1 MAADLIAGR
10 YRVLRAIGRGAMGT
24 VWLCTDELLNRDVA
38 VKQIGALPGEPSVEN
53 ARAMREARSAA
64 ALNHEN
70 AVSIF
75 DVVDHDGT
83 PWLVMEYV
91 EGKTLADVIR
101 DDGPIP
107 PERVA
112 AIGAQLAD
120 ALAQAHQL
128 GIVHRDVKPANVM
141 MTADGR
147 AKISDFGIA
156 RHDQDEQLTQI
167 GMVTGT
173 PAYFAPELAR
183 GAEPSRPA
191 DVYALGATL
200 YAAVEGR
207 TPYESES
214 NPINLLRKIDTTQPR
229 PVHHAGPL
237 RPALAGLMA
246 PDPESRWTMIEAGD
260 RLRAIA
266 DGRGIGDDDPTRV
279 LAAAPAGTRTT
290 PQPTPA
296 PEPESTPGRRRTG
309 WLVPAAIL
317 LLALILGV
325 GAYLLFTDEDP
336 NLAADRT
343 GDQTSQPPTSQPP
356 TEQPSD
362 RPSEQPS
369 DRPSEQ
375 PSEEPSE
382 EPNDEPTEQPSEPA
396 TSEPAPTTAPPDE
409 PDNAPENGGP
419 VSEGEMADFVSSYFA
434 LLPEDTDAGWAQL
447 SSSYQQEVGRG
458 SYDGFWG
465 TLSDVQADNIDAD
478 TGEMTATLDITY
490 VDQDGG
496 SQQERHVLDL
506 VEQDGELLIDGDEA
520 IG

>member
-10 YRVLRAIGRGAMGT
+10 YRVLRAIGKGAMGT

-91 EGKTLADVIR
+91 EGKTLAEVIR

-128 GIVHRDVKPANVM
+128 GIIHRDIKPGNVM
-141 MTADGR
+141 ITAEGR

-183 GAEPSRPA
+183 GADPSRAA

-200 YAAVEGR
+200 YTAVEGR

-214 NPINLLRKIDTTQPR
+214 NPINLLRKIDTSQPR
-229 PVHHAGPL
+229 PVHHAGSL

-246 PDPESRWTMIEAGD
+246 PKPESRWTMSEAGD

-266 DGRGIGDDDPTRV
+266 DGERVDDDDPTRV
-279 LAAAPAGTRTT
+279 LAAASPTPTRTT
-290 PQPTPA
+290 TRPTPA
-296 PEPESTPGRRRTG
+296 PAPVPGPEPEGGRRRTG
-309 WLVPAAIL
+309 WLLPAAIL
-317 LLALILGV
+317 LLALIVGA
-325 GAYLLFTDEDP
+325 GAYLLFTDGDQ

-343 GDQTSQPPTSQPP
+343 GDQASESATSQPP
-356 TEQPSD
+356 TEQPSEQPREQPRD
-362 RPSEQPS
+362 RPSE
-369 DRPSEQ
+369 EA
-375 PSEEPSE
+375 SEEPV
-382 EPNDEPTEQPSEPA
+382 EQPDEPA
-396 TSEPAPTTAPPDE
+396 TSEPAPETTAPPRNE
-409 PDNAPENGGP
+409 PDGGGS

-434 LLPEDTDAGWAQL
+434 VLPEDTDAGWAQL
-447 SSSYQQEVGRG
+447 SPSFQQEVGRD

-465 TLSDVQADNIDAD
+465 SLSDVQAQNIDAD
-478 TGEMTATLDITY
+478 TDEMTATLDITY

-496 SQQERHVLDL
+496 SQEERHVLDL

-520 IG
+520 VG